1 MTEQLPSGL
10 MQAIAPIAR
19 RRPVHIIVSG
29 ADDEALRV
37 VIQPV
42 RTDDKEDPEVA
53 SGFVV
58 VASPAE
64 LDTDLPRHVAEQWV
78 PARLGLQSI
87 LDQVKGA
94 AERTRQTTVAKAKDP
109 KGKKTGG
116 AGDSGGQTA
125 ILTAGAAEPLALP
138 SSTGTAAQPA
148 SSPASPADEAGV
160 NAQAEAA
167 VASDSALAAAPEIE
181 PAPEPIA
188 DDRTAAAVDPEPAVA
203 QAAAVPGATGS
214 DDVSDLFT

>member
-1 MTEQLPSGL
+1 MTEQPPSGL

-29 ADDEALRV
+29 ADGEALRV

-58 VASPAE
+58 EAAPAE

-78 PARLGLQSI
+78 PARLGLQSV
-87 LDQVKGA
+87 LDQIKGA
-94 AERTRQTTVAKAKDP
+94 AERTRQTTVAKAKDA
-109 KGKKTGG
+109 KGKKPGG

-138 SSTGTAAQPA
+138 SSTGTAGQPA
-148 SSPASPADEAGV
+148 SSPADEAGV
-160 NAQAEAA
+160 NAEAEAA

-181 PAPEPIA
+181 PAPESIA
-188 DDRTAAAVDPEPAVA
+188 DDRTAPAVAPQPAVA
-203 QAAAVPGATGS
+203 QASAVPAAAGS
-214 DDVSDLFT
+214 DDVSDLFA

>member
-29 ADDEALRV
+29 ASDEALRV

-53 SGFVV
+53 NGFFVE
-58 VASPAE
+58 APPAE

-78 PARLGLQSI
+78 PARLGLQSV

-94 AERTRQTTVAKAKDP
+94 AERTRQTTVTKAKEA

-116 AGDSGGQTA
+116 AGDSGAQTA

-148 SSPASPADEAGV
+148 SSAAAPADDAEAS
-160 NAQAEAA
+160 AEAA
-167 VASDSALAAAPEIE
+167 AAVTSDSPPAPASETEPTVESTVVEPHTPGMAPDPALAQTTTV
-181 PAPEPIA
+181 PAG
-188 DDRTAAAVDPEPAVA
+188 TAA
-203 QAAAVPGATGS
+203 

>member
-1 MTEQLPSGL
+1 MTEQPPSGL

-19 RRPVHIIVSG
+19 RRPVHIIVSA

-58 VASPAE
+58 EAAPAE

-78 PARLGLQSI
+78 PARMGLQSV
-87 LDQVKGA
+87 LDQIKGA
-94 AERTRQTTVAKAKDP
+94 AERTRQTTVARAKDP

-148 SSPASPADEAGV
+148 SSPADDEAGV
-160 NAQAEAA
+160 NAEAEAAA

-181 PAPEPIA
+181 PAPESIA
-188 DDRTAAAVDPEPAVA
+188 DDRTAPAVASQPAVA
-203 QAAAVPGATGS
+203 QASAVPAATGP
-214 DDVSDLFT
+214 DDVSALFT